1 MTLALA
7 LSIFVFLTIAVI
19 VFAFAAATVAPS
31 SVLGSRLRE
40 IGWQRAKAPA
50 KPAMRERMQ
59 QALDPL
65 SRALPVSPAN
75 VSATRTWLIQAGYRS
90 PQHVTIYRGLRVLF
104 AALGFFSVF
113 LISGFNSPLLLLGIT
128 AFGFFIPRFLLKRKL
143 TERQRRIRLALPD
156 GLDLTV
162 ICVEAGLSLDQAMMR
177 VGEDLR
183 TAHPELSAEFHLFDL
198 ETRAGKPR
206 VEALRNLAERTGVD
220 DIRSLVGT
228 LIQTDRFGTSV
239 AQALRVHSDSLRTE
253 RRQRAEEQAAKTT
266 VKMIIPL
273 VLFVMPSLIFVTV
286 GPAVIQL
293 LHIFLPGAGG
303 KR

>member
-1 MTLALA
+1 MVLA

-19 VFAFAAATVAPS
+19 VFAFGAAAVAPS

-40 IGWQRAKAPA
+40 IGWQRTKAQA
-50 KPAMRERMQ
+50 KPAMRERIQ

-65 SRALPVSPAN
+65 SRALPISPSEVSQ
-75 VSATRTWLIQAGYRS
+75 TRLWLIQAGYRNA
-90 PQHVTIYRGLRVLF
+90 QHLTIYRGLRVLF
-104 AALGFFSVF
+104 AAIGFLSVF
-113 LISGFNSPLLLLGIT
+113 LITGFDSPMLLLGML
-128 AFGFFIPRFLLKRKL
+128 AFGFFIPRFILKKKL
-143 TERQRRIRLALPD
+143 KERQRRIRLGLPD

-177 VGEDLR
+177 VGQDLR
-183 TAHPELSAEFHLFDL
+183 HAHPELSAEFHLFDL

-220 DIRSLVGT
+220 DVRSLVGT

-293 LHIFLPGAGG
+293 MHIFMPMAGG

>member
-1 MTLALA
+1 
-7 LSIFVFLTIAVI
+7 
-19 VFAFAAATVAPS
+19 
-31 SVLGSRLRE
+31 
-40 IGWQRAKAPA
+40 
-50 KPAMRERMQ
+50 MQ

-65 SRALPVSPAN
+65 SRALPVSPAD
-75 VSATRTWLIQAGYRS
+75 VSQTRLWLIQAGYRS

-104 AALGFFSVF
+104 AAIGFFSVLLF
-113 LISGFNSPLLLLGIT
+113 TGFNSPLLLVGLTG
-128 AFGFFIPRFLLKRKL
+128 FGYFIPRFLLKKRL
-143 TERQRRIRLALPD
+143 QERQRRIRLGLPD

-183 TAHPELSAEFHLFDL
+183 TAHPELSGEFHLFDL

-293 LHIFLPGAGG
+293 LHIFLPTGG

>member
-1 MTLALA
+1 MPQALILA
-7 LSIFVFLTIAVI
+7 IIVFVTIVVI
-19 VFAFAAATVAPS
+19 VFAFGAATVMPS

-40 IGWQRAKAPA
+40 IGWQRPKTEV
-50 KPAMRERMQ
+50 KPAIRERMQ

-65 SRALPVSPAN
+65 SRALPLSPTDVSQ
-75 VSATRTWLIQAGYRS
+75 TRLWLIQAGYRNA
-90 PQHVTIYRGLRVLF
+90 QHVTIYRGLRVLF
-104 AALGFFSVF
+104 AVIGFVSAFAITRF
-113 LISGFNSPLLLLGIT
+113 DSPLMLLGLT
-128 AFGFFIPRFLLKRKL
+128 AFGFFIPRFLLKKKL
-143 TERQRRIRLALPD
+143 QERQRRIRLGLPD

-183 TAHPELSAEFHLFDL
+183 TAHPELSNEFHLFDL

-286 GPAVIQL
+286 GPAIIQL
-293 LHIFLPGAGG
+293 MHVFAG

>member
-1 MTLALA
+1 MPLPLI
-7 LSIFVFLTIAVI
+7 LSIVAFLTVAVI
-19 VFAFAAATVAPS
+19 VFAFGAAAMMPS

-40 IGWQRAKAPA
+40 IGWQRPKADA

-65 SRALPVSPAN
+65 SRALPISPTN
-75 VSATRTWLIQAGYRS
+75 VSQTRTWLIQAGYRNE
-90 PQHVTIYRGLRVLF
+90 QHVTIYRGLRVLF
-104 AALGFFSVF
+104 AALGFITVF
-113 LISGFNSPLLLLGIT
+113 AFTGFNSPLMLVGMTGL
-128 AFGFFIPRFLLKRKL
+128 GFFLPRFLLKRKL
-143 TERQRRIRLALPD
+143 AERQRRIRIGLPD

-162 ICVEAGLSLDQAMMR
+162 ICVEAGLSLDKAMMR

-183 TAHPELSAEFHLFDL
+183 HSHPELSAEFHLFDL

-206 VEALRNLAERTGVD
+206 VEALRNLAARTGVD

-293 LHIFLPGAGG
+293 MHIFVPVGGG
-303 KR
+303 KH

>member
-1 MTLALA
+1 MPLALV
-7 LSIFVFLTIAVI
+7 LSVVVFFTIVVI
-19 VFAFAAATVAPS
+19 VFAFGAASVAPS

-40 IGWQRAKAPA
+40 IGWQRPKAQV
-50 KPAMRERMQ
+50 KPAIRERMQ

-65 SRALPVSPAN
+65 SRALPISPSEVSQ
-75 VSATRTWLIQAGYRS
+75 TRLWLIQAGYRNA
-90 PQHVTIYRGLRVLF
+90 QHVTIYRGLRVLF
-104 AALGFFSVF
+104 AALAFISVF
-113 LISGFNSPLLLLGIT
+113 LFTGFNSPLLLVGLT
-128 AFGFFIPRFLLKRKL
+128 AFGFFLPRFILKKKL
-143 TERQRRIRLALPD
+143 QERQRRIRLGLPD

-177 VGEDLR
+177 VGNDLSH
-183 TAHPELSAEFHLFDL
+183 AHPELSAEFHLFDL

-206 VEALRNLAERTGVD
+206 VEALRNLADRTGVED
-220 DIRSLVGT
+220 LRSLVGT

-293 LHIFLPGAGG
+293 VQIF
-303 KR
+303 KKK

>member
-1 MTLALA
+1 MPLILA
-7 LSIFVFLTIAVI
+7 IVVFFTIVVV
-19 VFAFAAATVAPS
+19 VFAFGAATVAPS

-40 IGWQRAKAPA
+40 IGWQRPKTEPGPA
-50 KPAMRERMQ
+50 IRERVQ

-65 SRALPVSPAN
+65 SRALPLSPAD
-75 VSATRTWLIQAGYRS
+75 VSQTRLWLIQAGYRS
-90 PQHVTIYRGLRVLF
+90 PQHFTIYRGLRVLF
-104 AALGFFSVF
+104 AGLGFLTVF
-113 LISGFNSPLLLLGIT
+113 LISGFDSPMLLVGMLG
-128 AFGFFIPRFLLKRKL
+128 FGYFIPRFLLKKKL
-143 TERQRRIRLALPD
+143 AERQRRIRLGLPD
-156 GLDLTV
+156 ALDLTV

-183 TAHPELSAEFHLFDL
+183 HSHPELSAEFHLFDL

-206 VEALRNLAERTGVD
+206 VEALRNLSERTGVD

-266 VKMIIPL
+266 IKMVIPL
-273 VLFVMPSLIFVTV
+273 VLFVLPSIIFVTL

-293 LHIFLPGAGG
+293 IRTLMPEAA
-303 KR
+303 R

>member
-1 MTLALA
+1 MPLALA
-7 LSIFVFLTIAVI
+7 LSIFVFFSIAVI
-19 VFAFAAATVAPS
+19 VFAFGAAASTPS
-31 SVLGSRLRE
+31 SILGSRLRE
-40 IGWQRAKAPA
+40 IGWQRPKSVD
-50 KPAMRERMQ
+50 KPAIRERMQ

-65 SRALPVSPAN
+65 SRALPVSP
-75 VSATRTWLIQAGYRS
+75 SGLSQTRAWLIQAGYRS
-90 PQHVTIYRGLRVLF
+90 PQHATIYNGLRVLCAGLGF
-104 AALGFFSVF
+104 ISVFLFTGFDSPMLLAGITALGFF
-113 LISGFNSPLLLLGIT
+113 L
-128 AFGFFIPRFLLKRKL
+128 PRFMLKKKL
-143 TERQRRIRLALPD
+143 AARQRRIRLGLPD

-198 ETRAGKPR
+198 EARAGKPR

-293 LHIFLPGAGG
+293 LKIFATGT
-303 KR
+303 R

>member
-1 MTLALA
+1 MLLAI
-7 LSIFVFLTIAVI
+7 SIFVFLATAVM
-19 VFAFAAATVAPS
+19 VFAFGAAAVAPS

-40 IGWQRAKAPA
+40 IGWQRSKTEA
-50 KPAMRERMQ
+50 KPAIRERMQ

-65 SRALPVSPAN
+65 SRALPISPSEVSQ
-75 VSATRTWLIQAGYRS
+75 TRLWLIQAGYRNA
-90 PQHVTIYRGLRVLF
+90 QHVTIYRGLRVLF
-104 AALGFFSVF
+104 AALSFLSVF
-113 LISGFNSPLLLLGIT
+113 LFTGFNSPLLLLGVT
-128 AFGFFIPRFLLKRKL
+128 AFGFYIPRFLLKKKL
-143 TERQRRIRLALPD
+143 QERQRRIRIGLPD

-183 TAHPELSAEFHLFDL
+183 TAHPELSGEFHLFDL

-220 DIRSLVGT
+220 DIRSLVAT

-239 AQALRVHSDSLRTE
+239 AQALRVHSESL
-253 RRQRAEEQAAKTT
+253 RAEEQAAKTT

-293 LHIFLPGAGG
+293 LHIFMPVTGG